1 MERGWRELCLSHLC
15 KLVKIYDTENQ
26 HRSMSQIP
34 IEGFI
39 GMYQIFKEKLTQKKK
54 LEYWVKSSKNCLSEI
69 NLTLIRNPN
78 SLHMQTY
85 TNSTGLSVSICYN
98 RPQWKVK
105 ITWRKKHFC
114 VNMTFHYQKYRKTG
128 TLSWK
133 LPVDKQTTPMERN
146 LFTIIKTTNVHSSL
160 CSKVTFRNL

>member
-1 MERGWRELCLSHLC
+1 MERGWRELCLSHLST
-15 KLVKIYDTENQ
+15 LVKIYWCQIIFWKNLSKEIPNDTENQ

-39 GMYQIFKEKLTQKKK
+39 GIYQIFKEKLTQKKK
-54 LEYWVKSSKNCLSEI
+54 LEYWVKSKNCLSEI
-69 NLTLIRNPN
+69 YLTLIRNPN

-105 ITWRKKHFC
+105 ITWRKKPLLCKHDF
-114 VNMTFHYQKYRKTG
+114 
-128 TLSWK
+128 
-133 LPVDKQTTPMERN
+133 
-146 LFTIIKTTNVHSSL
+146 SL
-160 CSKVTFRNL
+160 SKVQENRHSVLETSSR